1 MRLREETYTTQK
13 QAIPRITCSIPSSE
27 LMQAKRVLV
36 LQQPISTAL
45 EGIIMMLPTA
55 QTPLMLPRRI

>member
-13 QAIPRITCSIPSSE
+13 QAIPRMTCSMPSSE
-27 LMQAKRVLV
+27 LMQANRVFV
-36 LQQPISTAL
+36 LQQPISMAL

-55 QTPLMLPRRI
+55 QTPLTLPSRM

>member
-45 EGIIMMLPTA
+45 EGIIMMFPTA
-55 QTPLMLPRRI
+55 QTPLTLPRRM